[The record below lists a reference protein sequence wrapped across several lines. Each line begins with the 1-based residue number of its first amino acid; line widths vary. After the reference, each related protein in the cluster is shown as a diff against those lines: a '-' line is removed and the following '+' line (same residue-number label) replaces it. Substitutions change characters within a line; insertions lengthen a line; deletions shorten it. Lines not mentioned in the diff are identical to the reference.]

1 MFITNFNH
9 VQCVK
14 VVVTFRG
21 GHVDI
26 SKDFLKELK
35 LESGSTYS
43 FGVSDGKPLTFKNV
57 SYKPFKLIMENVK
70 KGPVIFKGNAFNNY
84 EFPFLDLFVNDISIG
99 EEGEVVKYTDILY
112 ICIWSLVYQS
122 DIIQGNIRN
131 RQNIEYAEVYS
142 DSYLKDPVYDVLNIS
157 LTCTKII
164 KDDLSI
170 KESK

>member
-57 SYKPFKLIMENVK
+57 SYKPFKLIMENVQ

-112 ICIWSLVYQS
+112 ICI
-122 DIIQGNIRN
+122 
-131 RQNIEYAEVYS
+131 
-142 DSYLKDPVYDVLNIS
+142 
-157 LTCTKII
+157 
-164 KDDLSI
+164 
-170 KESK
+170 